1 MQPFSFCGGQL
12 AVDLQLDPR
21 QGGLGLS
28 QTSGLPGGH
37 SALNCV
43 KGRAHAI
50 LGVKL
55 R

>member
-1 MQPFSFCGGQL
+1 MQPFSFCGAEL
-12 AVDLQLDPR
+12 AVDLRLDPR
-21 QGGLGLS
+21 PEGVGLRNI
-28 QTSGLPGGH
+28 SGLRGGR

-50 LGVKL
+50 LSVKL